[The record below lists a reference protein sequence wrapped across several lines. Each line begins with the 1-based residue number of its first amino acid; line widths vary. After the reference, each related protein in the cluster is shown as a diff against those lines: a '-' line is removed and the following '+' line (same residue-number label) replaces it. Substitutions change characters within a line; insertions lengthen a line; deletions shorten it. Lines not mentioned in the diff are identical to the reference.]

1 MTAGNQ
7 ITVEIAVHT
16 IDSALAAEAGGAHR
30 IELFSNPIEGGVT
43 PSEGLIAA
51 VRENVTKPV
60 HVMIRPRGGDFHYSD
75 LEFDVMARDINMA
88 KRLGANG
95 VVFGLLNQDGT
106 VDMDRTRQL
115 VETARPL
122 AVTFHR
128 AIDLC
133 CDLEKAVDG
142 LVSCGVD
149 RVLTSGGAATAVEGM
164 NCIAKLVCIAADR
177 ITMTAA
183 AGIKPENVRQIVRE
197 TGVTE
202 VHAALRSTISGP
214 MRFQKSR
221 ISFRHAAPGTYE
233 RLVVK
238 QEDVRRLVAEA
249 DRP

>member
-60 HVMIRPRGGDFHYSD
+60 HVMIRPRGGDFHYSN
-75 LEFDVMARDINMA
+75 LEFDVMGRDINMA
-88 KRLGANG
+88 KRLGAHG

-142 LVSCGVD
+142 
-149 RVLTSGGAATAVEGM
+149 
-164 NCIAKLVCIAADR
+164 
-177 ITMTAA
+177 
-183 AGIKPENVRQIVRE
+183 AGL
-197 TGVTE
+197 
-202 VHAALRSTISGP
+202 LRSRSCAYVG
-214 MRFQKSR
+214 R
-221 ISFRHAAPGTYE
+221 GG
-233 RLVVK
+233 
-238 QEDVRRLVAEA
+238 DRRRGDELHCKACVYRCRQ
-249 DRP
+249 DYDDCRRWN